1 MGTLRHY
8 RNPGCRAVIGTG
20 CSIAPKRCNLAETL
34 PPRTGRSHMTERL
47 RSPRRRRILRVVAAA
62 ALPCWPALL
71 HGASS
76 PPILRRIPVS
86 GETLPALGVGSW
98 ITFNVPPDTAAAT
111 ALVPVLA
118 TFFERGGAMI
128 DSSPMYGYSET
139 VIGRMLGQV
148 AHPALFSATK
158 IWTVGRALGRAQAER
173 SFQLWGVPRLDLLHI
188 HNLLD
193 WETHLPTVKELK
205 AAGRVRYIGVTT
217 SEGNK
222 HEEMERALKRERFDF
237 VQLTYNFADRRV
249 EERLLPL
256 AADRGAAV
264 IINRPF
270 DGGRLFRAVN
280 GKPLPAWA
288 REFDCENWAQ
298 FFLKFVLSHPAVT
311 CAIPAT
317 HQTPHMVENMGALY
331 GALPDARVRTRM
343 TQHMEML

>member
-1 MGTLRHY
+1 MIERPRSSQRRDVLRKLAAVTLLPVCSRLSHAQS
-8 RNPGCRAVIGTG
+8 RAPI
-20 CSIAPKRCNLAETL
+20 I
-34 PPRTGRSHMTERL
+34 RT
-47 RSPRRRRILRVVAAA
+47 
-62 ALPCWPALL
+62 
-71 HGASS
+71 
-76 PPILRRIPVS
+76 IPVS
-86 GETLPALGVGSW
+86 GEPLPAVGVGSW
-98 ITFNVPPDTAAAT
+98 ITFNVPPDTAAAS

-118 TFFERGGAMI
+118 RFFEHGGAMI

-139 VIGRMLGQV
+139 VIGRMLAQV
-148 AHPALFSATK
+148 PHPALFSATK

-205 AAGRVRYIGVTT
+205 ASGRVRYIGVTT

-222 HEEMERALKRERFDF
+222 HDEMERALKRERFDF

-256 AADRGAAV
+256 AAERGAAV

-288 REFDCENWAQ
+288 REFNCENWAQ
-298 FFLKFVLSHPAVT
+298 FFLKFILSHPAVT

-317 HQTPHMVENMGALY
+317 HQPPHMLENMGALY
-331 GALPDARVRTRM
+331 GALPDARGRARM
-343 TQHMEML
+343 AEHMEML